1 MSVAVIP
8 AAARVAAA
16 SAAWPALGVEEVVD
30 RATLLGMEEEWNALV
45 SAASAEPFY
54 RHAYI
59 ARFLDHFRPDAP
71 LRILAARDAAGR
83 LAAVLPLVAERAPVC
98 SIKVRQH
105 ASPTNVHSFRFDLV
119 AADDGDAAAEALWRH
134 LAADRRWDV
143 VRITD
148 VPEDGKAWKLYRAAR
163 AAGFPV
169 GAWES
174 QRSPYITLPS
184 TYEELMRGRRSK
196 FKANLRR
203 RRKRLE
209 EKGVVTVE
217 RLAGDALTEGA
228 LEECLAL
235 ERRGWKGRNGSAV
248 SQSAAAHGF
257 HSGLLRQDGF
267 RDALSL
273 FVLRLDGRPV
283 AFHYGLTHRG
293 VYSLLI
299 TSYDEAFR
307 ELSPG
312 HLLTDDVLKDCVGRG
327 LREFD
332 FLGCDLPWKLEWTDT
347 VRPHHWLFVFR
358 DNAFGRALH
367 QVKFGWVRTARRSVA
382 SWRRRLGWI
391 S

>member
-1 MSVAVIP
+1 MSAVMVP
-8 AAARVAAA
+8 TAARAATGGA
-16 SAAWPALGVEEVVD
+16 SGLDVEEVTN
-30 RATLLGMEEEWNALV
+30 RAALLGMEEEWNALV
-45 SAASAEPFY
+45 SAASPEPFY
-54 RHAYI
+54 RHEYI
-59 ARFLDHFRPDAP
+59 GGFLGHFLPHAP
-71 LRILAARDAAGR
+71 LRILAARDTAGR

-98 SIKVRQH
+98 GINVRQH

-119 AADDGDAAAEALWRH
+119 AADDGDAAAEVLWRH

-148 VPEDGKAWKLYRAAR
+148 VPEEGKAWKLYRAAR

-184 TYEELMRGRRSK
+184 SYEELMHGRRSK

-209 EKGVVTVE
+209 EKGAVTVE
-217 RLAGDALTEGA
+217 RVAGDALTESH

-235 ERRGWKGRNGSAV
+235 ESRGWKGRNGSAV
-248 SQSAAAHGF
+248 SQGAAHGF
-257 HSGLLRQDGF
+257 HSGLLRHDGF

-273 FVLRLDGRPV
+273 SVLRLDGRPI
-283 AFHYGLTHRG
+283 AFHYGLTARG
-293 VYSLLI
+293 IYSLLI
-299 TSYDEAFR
+299 TSYDESFR
-307 ELSPG
+307 ESSPG
-312 HLLTDDVLKDCVGRG
+312 HLLTEEVLKDCVSRG

-347 VRPHHWLFVFR
+347 VRPHHWLFIFR
-358 DNAFGRALH
+358 DSALGRALH